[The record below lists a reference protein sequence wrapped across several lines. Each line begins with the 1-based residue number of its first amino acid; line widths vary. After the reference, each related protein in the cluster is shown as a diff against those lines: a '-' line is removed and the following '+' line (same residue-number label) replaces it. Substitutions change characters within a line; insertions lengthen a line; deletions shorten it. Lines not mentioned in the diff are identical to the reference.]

1 VLHTVPSEQALCPRR
16 RVGAPHERTHGEQW
30 ISVQMVPAVLMPRK
44 VGAPPRG
51 LIEEHDSEST
61 DTFRPV
67 RSSTGLLKQWVR
79 DVPPK
84 QVIVLQV
91 LNLRVER
98 WHVRVW
104 CAGAGP
110 RRRVSCCCSEARVQ
124 PYHPEGGHRGGLDAR
139 RGGSVEPGAP
149 CAIVILPQGNEQSH
163 THTHTRVSTASG
175 VRLVLCHTRT
185 HTHTH
190 AHVRHHVDLPTQTPH
205 KVLRV
210 WLSDSSD
217 FSDKDAPFPFW
228 RNTQSRFHSQRP
240 VSMGQCEGHKHTSKG
255 SLVEET

>member
-1 VLHTVPSEQALCPRR
+1 MQGSQWVNERDLSNHRVAWGSTVLHTVPSEQALCPRR

-98 WHVRVW
+98 WHVRAW

-110 RRRVSCCCSEARVQ
+110 RRRVSCCCSEARGSTV
-124 PYHPEGGHRGGLDAR
+124 PSGGWAPRRAR
-139 RGGSVEPGAP
+139 RKARGLG
-149 CAIVILPQGNEQSH
+149 
-163 THTHTRVSTASG
+163 
-175 VRLVLCHTRT
+175 
-185 HTHTH
+185 
-190 AHVRHHVDLPTQTPH
+190 
-205 KVLRV
+205 
-210 WLSDSSD
+210 
-217 FSDKDAPFPFW
+217 
-228 RNTQSRFHSQRP
+228 
-240 VSMGQCEGHKHTSKG
+240 
-255 SLVEET
+255 